1 MEQVKLG
8 NISCEVGGQSDRV
21 RYIHK
26 VTAGVQSFDV
36 CFKLFQKA

>member
-8 NISCEVGGQSDRV
+8 NISCEAGGESDRV

-26 VTAGVQSFDV
+26 ESAGV
-36 CFKLFQKA
+36 

>member
-8 NISCEVGGQSDRV
+8 NISCEVGGKFDGV

-26 VTAGVQSFDV
+26 ESAGV
-36 CFKLFQKA
+36 